1 MHRPAAVPIRTRREI
16 SEPLD
21 SNVITSMSS
30 QEIGWE
36 ERLRNDLF
44 CRVWR
49 KTLTQSVNAI
59 IPLSFSTVISR
70 RSDLVGYR
78 AAVGTEFLS
87 PYPPHTH
94 THGDPHGDPHTHGRP
109 GRLRRMY
116 AGGMNS
122 VEILSYVWSIGL
134 LHVSLSGQSSACRNC
149 IYDILLTCCK
159 QKRTDA
165 QCDILATVELQCRYE
180 AVVDKKL
187 KPATFT
193 V

>member
-1 MHRPAAVPIRTRREI
+1 MHKIAKSAILASEFVTEMHRPAAVPIRTRREI

-44 CRVWR
+44 CRVGR

-70 RSDLVGYR
+70 RRDLVGYR

-87 PYPPHTH
+87 PYPGST
-94 THGDPHGDPHTHGRP
+94 
-109 GRLRRMY
+109 
-116 AGGMNS
+116 
-122 VEILSYVWSIGL
+122 
-134 LHVSLSGQSSACRNC
+134 
-149 IYDILLTCCK
+149 
-159 QKRTDA
+159 
-165 QCDILATVELQCRYE
+165 
-180 AVVDKKL
+180 
-187 KPATFT
+187 
-193 V
+193 

>member
-1 MHRPAAVPIRTRREI
+1 M
-16 SEPLD
+16 
-21 SNVITSMSS
+21 
-30 QEIGWE
+30 
-36 ERLRNDLF
+36 
-44 CRVWR
+44 
-49 KTLTQSVNAI
+49 
-59 IPLSFSTVISR
+59 
-70 RSDLVGYR
+70 
-78 AAVGTEFLS
+78 GTEFLS

-94 THGDPHGDPHTHGRP
+94 THGDPHTHGRP

-122 VEILSYVWSIGL
+122 VEILSYVWSFGL

-180 AVVDKKL
+180 AVVEKQLNRLGSQFKMFSVKYRHCWRQGLRKFSYSKKHNSL
-187 KPATFT
+187 PITRSIRSS
-193 V
+193 VSIR